1 MQRRPLGR
9 TGLMVSPLGFGAFKI
24 GRNQKTKYP
33 GGPYD
38 LPDDA
43 ATEALLTGVIES
55 GINYVDTAPAYGLS
69 EERIGRFLGRERG
82 RVVISTKVGETFEGG
97 TSSYDFSERAIR
109 SSLERSLERLRTD
122 VLDLVFLHCHAEDYA
137 LQVETPAVRIL
148 QEAKAA
154 GRVRAIGL
162 SGKTA
167 EGARLALHWA
177 DVLMLEYHLN
187 DTSHAEIIADAAR
200 RGVGVVVK
208 KGLAAGHLPATDA
221 LRFVLGN
228 PNVSS
233 VVVGGLNLE
242 HIREN
247 VELAEGILA

>member
-33 GGPYD
+33 GAAYA

-43 ATEALLTGVIES
+43 ATESLLDGLVDLR
-55 GINYVDTAPAYGLS
+55 INYIDTAPAYGLS
-69 EERIGRFLGRERG
+69 EERIGRWLARG
-82 RVVISTKVGETFEGG
+82 RDDLVISTKVGETFEGG
-97 TSSYDFSERAIR
+97 TSSYDFSEKAIR
-109 SSLERSLERLRTD
+109 ISLERSLARLQAE
-122 VLDLVFLHCHAEDYA
+122 VLDLVFLHCPAEDYA
-137 LQVETPAVRIL
+137 IQVETPAVQML
-148 QEAKAA
+148 QKAKAE

-162 SGKTA
+162 SGKTV

-177 DVLMLEYHLN
+177 DVLMVEYHLN
-187 DTSHAEIIADAAR
+187 DTSHAEIIAEAAR
-200 RGVGVVVK
+200 RGIGVVVK
-208 KGLAAGHLPATDA
+208 KGLAAGHLPAQEA

-228 PNVSS
+228 PHVNS

-242 HIREN
+242 HIRAN
-247 VELAEGILA
+247 VRVAEGIAA